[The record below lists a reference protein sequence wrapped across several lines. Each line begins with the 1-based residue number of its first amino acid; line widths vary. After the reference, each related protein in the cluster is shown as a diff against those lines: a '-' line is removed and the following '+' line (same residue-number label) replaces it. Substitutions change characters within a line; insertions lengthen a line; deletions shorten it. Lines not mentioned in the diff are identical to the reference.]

1 MGKGNR
7 NSRQRLENQLAQEE
21 KLLAKEKAK
30 KSKKTSDRV
39 IAAACIVIAVLIVAI
54 LVLNILGETG
64 VFLRAQDAMYVDAE
78 NGLKVN
84 AAMMTYFINDN
95 ITSWYNQYY
104 IYVVYGLLSVD
115 LNSDLRDQ
123 KMTSQDASYM
133 GDSSLTGKSWYDFF
147 IESTM
152 ENVEMYL
159 TYASAYDKNK
169 DAVEQ
174 FILANK
180 SDDEEE
186 QSIDDIIKELK
197 ASLRENDMT
206 IADQYGKGVTEQ
218 DIRAC
223 YELVEKAQKFAEYNM
238 DVLEKELEAND
249 DPVKKYPDEHKS
261 EFISADYLSYTI
273 TVSEKN
279 EGTQLKYDEAVK
291 NAKLAVEKF
300 KEAKTPADF
309 ANLIELY
316 KKSPSKFVGT
326 TETDDVTD
334 TEETT
339 ETATEKATET
349 DTEKETTEE
358 ELIEKYTGTIYYDT
372 EEDFGKWVFEE
383 TAETYD
389 IYVDE
394 EEGTELATTATKSE
408 ADEEESTETQ
418 KPSLVETET
427 TEDGKIVYEKYTV
440 TVYMLLTKPSMDYEL
455 THNFAYLISDQKD
468 AVEKFLAE
476 YIKSEK
482 KDGEAFVDLAKN
494 FTPEHDH
501 TEEDHD
507 EPVYNYSQVERA
519 KEKYFNES
527 YQLINDWIDA
537 EERKA
542 GDYTDKIIEVTVKSS
557 DGKTETKYYA
567 AVLFEDHDKEAWY
580 ADAFNGALQDSIN
593 DWYEEAKK
601 TYPVK
606 PNNDVIDGL
615 TTIGG

>member
-7 NSRQRLENQLAQEE
+7 NSRKRLENQPAQEE
-21 KLLAKEKAK
+21 KLFAMEKAK

-39 IAAACIVIAVLIVAI
+39 IAAACIVIAVLVVAI

-64 VFLRAQDAMYVDAE
+64 VFLRAQDAMYVNAD

-84 AAMMTYFINDN
+84 AAMMTYFINDS

-104 IYVVYGLLSVD
+104 AYVLYGMLSVN
-115 LNSDLRDQ
+115 LNSDLRNQ

-147 IESTM
+147 IERTM

-169 DAVEQ
+169 AAVDK
-174 FILANK
+174 FILENK

-197 ASLRENDMT
+197 ASLRENDRT

-223 YELVEKAQKFAEYNM
+223 YELIDKAQKFAEYNK
-238 DVLEKELEAND
+238 DVLEKQLEADD
-249 DPVKKYPDEHKS
+249 DPVKKYPDEHKDK
-261 EFISADYLSYTI
+261 FISSDYLSYTI
-273 TVSEKN
+273 TVSEKK
-279 EGTQLKYDEAVK
+279 EGTQQKYDDAIEA
-291 NAKLAVEKF
+291 AKKAVEKF
-300 KEAKTPADF
+300 KEAKTPAEF

-316 KKSPSKFVGT
+316 KKSPSKFIGA
-326 TETDDVTD
+326 TEAGTDDVTE
-334 TEETT
+334 TEKT
-339 ETATEKATET
+339 TEKATEKG
-349 DTEKETTEE
+349 TEKETTEE

-383 TAETYD
+383 TAETHD
-389 IYVDE
+389 IFVDE
-394 EEGTELATTATKSE
+394 EEGTELVTTSKKTESDTEETTKPNGVE
-408 ADEEESTETQ
+408 
-418 KPSLVETET
+418 VETT
-427 TEDGKIVYEKYTV
+427 KDGKIVYEKYTV

-455 THNFAYLISDQKD
+455 THNLAYLITDQKD
-468 AVEKFLAE
+468 AAEKFLAE
-476 YIKSEK
+476 FIKSEK
-482 KDGEAFVDLAKN
+482 KDGDTFVDLAKT

-507 EPVYNYSQVERA
+507 EPVYSYSKVERA
-519 KEKYFNES
+519 KEKYFNDS

-542 GDYTDKIIEVTVKSS
+542 GDYTDKIIEITVKSS

-567 AVLFEDHDKEAWY
+567 VVLFEGHDKEAWY
-580 ADAFNGALQDSIN
+580 ADAFNGALQDSIDN
-593 DWYEEAKK
+593 WYEEAKK

-606 PNNDVIDGL
+606 PNNDVIDGIS
-615 TTIGG
+615 TIVG